1 MKIIIEPSCAVT
13 LAVLL
18 KNKEKFKNKNVA
30 LILTGGNADI
40 VDTFNKYFIHL
51 PKLWIFIYFKNYL

>member
-51 PKLWIFIYFKNYL
+51 PKL